1 MNYLL
6 SFSKK
11 YINEKYKY
19 IIFTIL
25 LVCLI
30 TVCIPRF
37 DRADYGPVKHFAGN
51 EELYEGLPFD
61 IMIYRNYIEYFRKGT
76 GEDKITA
83 PYSYRVLVPFLAS
96 LLPFEPLTSLNS
108 VNLIFLISGLVF
120 LYLIMCE
127 NDTGFQFRIA
137 GCLMFIFSFPMFYYS
152 TSGYIDGTLIAI
164 MLALIYF
171 ILSGKW
177 IPAFI
182 TLVTGV
188 LASEKIIIILP
199 FLIAFIYSGKNKSA
213 GRYAFV
219 LMFVLIYSA
228 TILLLRK
235 FAPGVPQ
242 NYVWFPDERFFSQ
255 NIFRVKAYLSFVLT
269 FGIPGLIALISMLKF
284 PIDKRKKYLCYYT
297 GCITSLLLYAYSFFS
312 AWADGRTVWTIYP
325 FAVPLSALY
334 LEYIYKQKTVNVKD

>member
-6 SFSKK
+6 KLSGK
-11 YINEKYKY
+11 YITEKYKY
-19 IIFTIL
+19 IIFIIL

-61 IMIYRNYIEYFRKGT
+61 IMIYRNYIEYFRNGT

-96 LLPFEPLTSLNS
+96 LMPFEPLTSLNL
-108 VNLIFLISGLVF
+108 VNLIFLISGLLF

-127 NDTGFQFRIA
+127 TYTGFQFRIA
-137 GCLMFIFSFPMFYYS
+137 GCLMFIFSFPVFYYT
-152 TSGYIDGTLIAI
+152 TSGYIDGTVIGL

-171 ILSGKW
+171 IISRKR
-177 IPAFI
+177 IPAVI
-182 TLVTGV
+182 TLITGV

-199 FLIAFIYSGKNKSA
+199 FLIAFIYSKEYKTTGS
-213 GRYAFV
+213 YVFV
-219 LMFVLIYSA
+219 FLFLLIYSL
-228 TILLLRK
+228 TVFLLRK
-235 FAPGVPQ
+235 YAPGVPQ
-242 NYVWFPDERFFSQ
+242 SYVWLPDERFFSQ

-269 FGIPGLIALISMLKF
+269 FGIPGLIALFSYFKF
-284 PIDKRKKYLCYYT
+284 PPDKRKKYLCFYT

-325 FAVPLSALY
+325 FAVPVSALY
-334 LEYIYKQKTVNVKD
+334 LEYLYKQKTGIA